1 MKPHR
6 YETLNCIDESRLS
19 ITCYKSIS
27 RESNCMCACVMA
39 SLWFLRVLLM
49 LFTSFYLDYLYEMLI
64 CLEFIFAVDVGNSIF
79 LLKVTPIGAV
89 MLVYA

>member
-1 MKPHR
+1 
-6 YETLNCIDESRLS
+6 
-19 ITCYKSIS
+19 
-27 RESNCMCACVMA
+27 MCACVMA
-39 SLWFLRVLLM
+39 SLWFLWVLLM

-89 MLVYA
+89 MLVYAWRLVYLCFCV